1 MPGES
6 RTALTDVLKKY
17 WGYDGFLPLQPEAM
31 TCVMDGGDSIV
42 VLPTGGGKSLC
53 FQAPAM
59 CLDGLAIVI
68 SPLISLMKDQVDALT
83 TCGVPA
89 ACINSTMSYAEKGH
103 VANEIRAGRLRLL
116 YMAPER
122 LVQSRTIEFL
132 RSANVSMV
140 AIDEAHCISEWG
152 HDFRPEYRE
161 LKMLKEVFP
170 GVGIHAYTATA
181 TDKVRADIAA
191 NLGLDDPE
199 ILVGSFDRPNLT
211 YRVEQRTDR
220 LGQVL
225 EVIERHKGESGI
237 VYCLRRKDVDKLTQA
252 LTEMKIRALPYHAGL
267 SDDQRHRNQDAFI
280 EEKVDVV
287 VATVAFGMGID
298 KSNVRFVVHAA
309 MPKSIENY
317 QQESGRAG
325 RDGLEAECCLLYS
338 GGDMATLKW
347 MLSDLEGD
355 AYKAAAKSLDAIFNF
370 CAGVVCR
377 HRALVTYFGQEYPQE
392 SCNACDVCLGDLDLV
407 DEPLIVGQKILSCV
421 VRLKESFGGDYTAK
435 VLAGSGEQR
444 IKENGHDQ
452 LSTWGLLKDDSR
464 RNIRDWVEQ
473 LVGQG
478 YLRKAGE
485 FNVLEITDSGR
496 QLLKG
501 ESEPRLLQPRTAKSK
516 SQSAAADD
524 SWEGVDRD
532 LFELLRTLRRE
543 TAEQLDVPAYVVFGD
558 ATLRD
563 MARRRPSSL
572 DGLLNVKGVGEKK
585 RTDYGETFLAC
596 IVEYCSENEMAT
608 DVEPSLTSPRK
619 AAASRPRRGPS
630 SSARK
635 SFEFFESGNSVEQ
648 VAESMGRAKSTVNA
662 YLREYL
668 THATVEDPSPWVD
681 AETTARVEQA
691 LEHVDGDRLK
701 PVFDHLDGEVSYD
714 QLRIVATCRQNRQA
728 VTEGSATNT

>member
-1 MPGES
+1 
-6 RTALTDVLKKY
+6 
-17 WGYDGFLPLQPEAM
+17 
-31 TCVMDGGDSIV
+31 
-42 VLPTGGGKSLC
+42 
-53 FQAPAM
+53 
-59 CLDGLAIVI
+59 
-68 SPLISLMKDQVDALT
+68 
-83 TCGVPA
+83 
-89 ACINSTMSYAEKGH
+89 MSHAEKGH
-103 VANEIRAGRLRLL
+103 VANEIRAGQLRLL

-132 RSANVSMV
+132 RSANVSLV

-161 LKMLKEVFP
+161 LKLLKEVFP

-191 NLGLDDPE
+191 NLGLDNPE

-211 YRVEQRTDR
+211 FRVEQRTDR

-237 VYCLRRKDVDKLTQA
+237 VYCLRRKDVDELARA
-252 LTEMKIRALPYHAGL
+252 LSELKIRALPYHAGL
-267 SDDQRHRNQDAFI
+267 PDDVRHRNQDAFI

-298 KSNVRFVVHAA
+298 KSNVRYVVHAA

-355 AYKAAAKSLDAIFNF
+355 AYKAAVKSLDAMFDY

-377 HRALVTYFGQEYPQE
+377 HRALVTYFGQDYPQE
-392 SCNACDVCLGDLDLV
+392 TCNACDVCLGDLDLV

-452 LSTWGLLKDDSR
+452 LSTWGILQDASR

-485 FNVLEITDSGR
+485 FNVLEITDLGR

-501 ESEPRLLQPRTAKSK
+501 DSEPRLLTPRATKSK
-516 SQSAAADD
+516 SRSAVADD
-524 SWEGVDRD
+524 SWEGVDRG

-543 TAEQLDVPAYVVFGD
+543 TAEQLGVPTYIVFGD
-558 ATLRD
+558 ASLRD

-572 DGLLNVKGVGEKK
+572 EEFLAVKGVGEKK
-585 RTDYGETFLAC
+585 RTDYGEAFLVC
-596 IVEYCSENEMAT
+596 IVDFCSEHELAT
-608 DVEPSLTSPRK
+608 DVVPSPTSSSTRTT
-619 AAASRPRRGPS
+619 SRPRRGPS
-630 SSARK
+630 GGARK
-635 SFEFFESGNSVEQ
+635 SFEFFESGQTVEQ

-668 THATVEDPSPWVD
+668 VHATVEDPSPWVD

-701 PVFDHLDGEVSYD
+701 PVFDILEGAVSYD
-714 QLRIVATCRQNRQA
+714 QLRIVATCRRNRQA
-728 VTEGSATNT
+728 AVDGSASAT